1 MGNYC
6 IRNYCIGKLLHR
18 EINVVHQAISPIG
31 NKDYNRLFHPL
42 PMISAN
48 HFSPLSFSNP
58 S

>member
-1 MGNYC
+1 MSF
-6 IRNYCIGKLLHR
+6 IT
-18 EINVVHQAISPIG
+18 ISPIG
-31 NKDYNRLFHPL
+31 NQDYNLLFNPL